1 MQASSTTHI
10 YCLIRQYGSDG
21 TCPTR
26 NNYNSKKYTNDD
38 WPRDAHFGI
47 SAVTHFFILLKFTG
61 FWTFAQEVSAVK
73 PCYTVTRCSAIFFRA
88 DFVLCDVVCIQVLL
102 FMLAAVSLRIKPVRL
117 ETHTGAFGAG
127 QVGADVTENRVS
139 GTVFPKACHEPAS
152 VIDVNPPTLTVT
164 VTVNTRLVLFA
175 IWATCRRWRAQNL
188 KISGE

>member
-1 MQASSTTHI
+1 MYVYFSVHGWVYGYTVQMQASSTTHI
-10 YCLIRQYGSDG
+10 YCLIRQYGSDS

-26 NNYNSKKYTNDD
+26 NNYNSKKYTNND

-102 FMLAAVSLRIKPVRL
+102 FMLATVSLRIKPVR
-117 ETHTGAFGAG
+117 
-127 QVGADVTENRVS
+127 QVLLAQD
-139 GTVFPKACHEPAS
+139 
-152 VIDVNPPTLTVT
+152 
-164 VTVNTRLVLFA
+164 RLALMSQRTA
-175 IWATCRRWRAQNL
+175 
-188 KISGE
+188 